1 MSTHQK
7 YLSLVSDLLF
17 RRIYIIYINDL
28 CKNILQPLVNIYTDE
43 TTVYRWNSENL
54 GDPFL
59 AAEPSPDL
67 DMVDKW
73 GKDSLVKSN
82 TT

>member
-54 GDPFL
+54 GDQFL
-59 AAEPSPDL
+59 AAELSPDL